1 MAESGQQS
9 AFISIYHKRVPV
21 TAEMKIEL
29 HRMNSTLR
37 AKMRKERRCAQ
48 KDYLQCCG
56 DCLSCYW
63 RRKGIYVSLD
73 SLLDNNESQD
83 DDEADKTM
91 RRIDVLVSPDDVE
104 KTVLMH
110 EMWSAVYKYTDSIV
124 NHGAL
129 LFQLSENGLSNRK
142 IAQLMGVNCRRIDRC
157 LHQIRNGL
165 REQLVEFF

>member
-1 MAESGQQS
+1 MTESSQQS

-48 KDYLQCCG
+48 KDFLQCCG

-63 RRKGIYVSLD
+63 RRNGIYVSLD
-73 SLLDNNESQD
+73 SLLDNGESQD

-91 RRIDVLVSPDDVE
+91 RRIDCRF
-104 KTVLMH
+104 
-110 EMWSAVYKYTDSIV
+110 V
-124 NHGAL
+124 NHFGHDRKQA
-129 LFQLSENGLSNRK
+129 FVSEKPTSK
-142 IAQLMGVNCRRIDRC
+142 DA
-157 LHQIRNGL
+157 
-165 REQLVEFF
+165 

>member
-63 RRKGIYVSLD
+63 RRNGIYVSLD
-73 SLLDNNESQD
+73 SRLIITN
-83 DDEADKTM
+83 
-91 RRIDVLVSPDDVE
+91 RRMMMKLIKRCAGLMCWL
-104 KTVLMH
+104 VLM
-110 EMWSAVYKYTDSIV
+110 T
-124 NHGAL
+124 
-129 LFQLSENGLSNRK
+129 
-142 IAQLMGVNCRRIDRC
+142 
-157 LHQIRNGL
+157 
-165 REQLVEFF
+165 